1 MLATIKTLILLLVAT
16 ALAAIGLL
24 FPAHLRSVDSSVL
37 QWAGEQERS
46 AADKAW
52 EVVNAAHIGP
62 AQRIATATDLDEPTL
77 KELQQRVNIL
87 LARNG
92 QYQISGGPAPYFET
106 FLSSAHPTGLKRDT
120 PNAVLS
126 LLLPRAERRQL
137 VATLAESS
145 NANIAALLSTRNL
158 SGLIRLHPADHPA
171 GAPYDAGV
179 LSLALLIQGNYFK
192 PGLAQEIGVMAQEAA
207 AGNVSAVGAF
217 ENFTVGTLSLARR
230 LDFRSLA
237 SLAEITETPTEW
249 AEMGALFR
257 AQPDRIDALYT
268 TLRFSQQPNQVY
280 QYIAEHPD
288 SSNQDLDEALRDG
301 PGAVKYLLNSEQ
313 PIFRERS
320 LIANA
325 LVPLQAYRPSLFTS
339 LTAQS
344 RNLGLILK
352 FACLTLAG
360 LTFAFAM
367 GAAWRGSQTDDEVRV
382 SRHNPSVLARDALI
396 SLVVAITLWTLAEP
410 DILKSHEDV
419 ADTAPRIE
427 FAVASTLD
435 SLKSPV
441 KSMQELNQVTLLVL
455 ALFFI
460 IQLVIYSFC
469 LIKLREIAKQSIGPE
484 LKLRLLD
491 NEDQLFDFGLY
502 VGLGGTVL
510 SLILVAVGIVEA
522 SLMAAYA
529 STLFGIIFVALLK
542 VLHLRPYRRKLI
554 MQAGIGGQ
562 SPSGPVET
570 AKLMKD
576 IEL

>member
-1 MLATIKTLILLLVAT
+1 MLPTIKTLILLLLAA
-16 ALAAIGLL
+16 ALAVIGLL
-24 FPAHLRSVDSSVL
+24 FPAHLRTVDSSVL
-37 QWAGEQERS
+37 QWSGEQGRS
-46 AADKAW
+46 SADKAR
-52 EVVNAAHIGP
+52 EVLSAAHIGP
-62 AQRIATATDLDEPTL
+62 AQRIAAASDLDEPTRH
-77 KELQQRVNIL
+77 ELQQRVNIL

-92 QYQISGGPAPYFET
+92 QYHISGGPAPYFEA
-106 FLSSAHPTGLKRDT
+106 FLQSAHPTGLERDT

-126 LLLPRAERRQL
+126 LLLPRSERRLL
-137 VATLAESS
+137 VETLSESS
-145 NANIAALLSTRNL
+145 NANIASLLSTRNL
-158 SGLIRLHPADHPA
+158 RGLIRLHPADHAA

-207 AGNVSAVGAF
+207 SGNVSAVGAF
-217 ENFTVGTLSLARR
+217 EDFTVGTLSLARR

-257 AQPDRIDALYT
+257 AQPDRINALYT
-268 TLRFSQQPNQVY
+268 TLRFSQQPSAVY
-280 QYIAEHPD
+280 QYIAEHPE
-288 SSNQDLDEALRDG
+288 SSNQDLDEALGYG
-301 PGAVKYLLNSEQ
+301 PGAVEYLLESKQ
-313 PIFRERS
+313 AIFRERS
-320 LIANA
+320 LLADT
-325 LVPLQAYRPSLFTS
+325 LVPLQAYRPSFFVS
-339 LTAQS
+339 LTAEN
-344 RNLGLILK
+344 RNFGLIAK
-352 FACLTLAG
+352 FASLTLAG
-360 LTFAFAM
+360 LAFAFAM
-367 GAAWRGSQTDDEVRV
+367 GAAWRGSLSNDTERV

-410 DILKSHEDV
+410 DVLKSHEDV
-419 ADTAPRIE
+419 ADSAPRIE

-441 KSMQELNQVTLLVL
+441 KAMQELNQVTLLVL

-469 LIKLREIAKQSIGPE
+469 LIKLREISKQSVGPE

-491 NEDQLFDFGLY
+491 NEEQLFDFGLY

-529 STLFGIIFVALLK
+529 STLFGILFVALLK

-554 MQAGIGGQ
+554 MQSGLGQ